1 MNNSEKILEFDK
13 IKDMWK
19 LCAAMDSTKEKI
31 DSIEPYLDETELRLN
46 QKQTTEA
53 KGMIEKCG
61 IPPMPSFSGVKQI
74 MDIAQKDCCL
84 TAEQLEKVGQALI
97 AVRRLKD
104 YLNRCKVYEFSLAY
118 YEEEL
123 HSCDEIKEMI
133 QSQIHNGKVD
143 DRASELLFSIRR
155 EILR

>member
-19 LCAAMDSTKEKI
+19 LYAAMDSTKEKI

-61 IPPMPSFSGVKQI
+61 IPPMPSFSGVEQI

-118 YEEEL
+118 YL
-123 HSCDEIKEMI
+123 RLMI
-133 QSQIHNGKVD
+133 
-143 DRASELLFSIRR
+143 
-155 EILR
+155 